1 MKKLYIAFATFQNG
15 ANTIPIYYEA
25 DPGDDVIWI
34 ESESCRK
41 NNIIKNSHKVLNP
54 IGVRIK
60 EVIPLDN
67 RSVSNPNNIT
77 ADLFD
82 YLTPGRIKNYG
93 EIIVLVGGGTK
104 PTSIALFYAALYLY
118 RNYDDVKVRTYY
130 LNYSPIE
137 KIEFDF
143 EKQQFQS
150 KDLVI
155 KRALKL
161 NQIFEIYGISINT
174 EPVKGKPTSWKLFI
188 QNRKLVNEWHKIMSI
203 PPSIVGSSDKIH
215 FYQMIDFFPPFRKS
229 MKDSLDRNLLKT
241 QIFKKLDK
249 KLDEHRNESLKVNW
263 KKLKSIITE
272 IKSIH
277 YRDIYNAFSKH
288 LSDSN
293 KKIFSV
299 EINENVVKQLKSIG
313 WIREKADNTMIRR
326 KDIGLSYGTEFERM
340 VKGRFD
346 DYLSKKDNVSSII
359 SDIQTNVFL
368 YNNNGT
374 IAEHDIILLLKNG
387 VAISLECKTHEF
399 GIKDASARVMR
410 LTQASGS
417 ISEFIVIAPFFPSLD
432 KTYFMVQHNLKISVN
447 ELGIKFIGF
456 GPERTKKEYMF
467 DDLVYANESFEKGL
481 DRLFKPYLRS

>member
-25 DPGDDVIWI
+25 DTGDDVIWV

-54 IGVRIK
+54 IGVRK
-60 EVIPLDN
+60 EKVIPLDN

-143 EKQQFQS
+143 EKQRFQS
-150 KDLVI
+150 KHLVI
-155 KRALKL
+155 KRTLKL
-161 NQIFEIYGISINT
+161 KQIFEIYGISMNT
-174 EPVKGKPTSWKLFI
+174 GPVNGKPTSWKLFI

-215 FYQMIDFFPPFRKS
+215 FYQMIDFFPPFK
-229 MKDSLDRNLLKT
+229 KDLENNLDSNLL
-241 QIFKKLDK
+241 QRVAFKKLDK
-249 KLDEHRNESLKVNW
+249 KLSDHQDKSLKVNW
-263 KKLKSIITE
+263 ENLKSIITE

-299 EINENVVKQLKSIG
+299 GINENVVKELKSIG
-313 WIREKADNTMIRR
+313 WIREKADSTMIRR
-326 KDIGLSYGTEFERM
+326 RDIGLSYGTEFERM

-346 DYLSKKDNVSSII
+346 DYLSKKDNIKSII

-368 YNNNGT
+368 SNNNAT
-374 IAEHDIILLLKNG
+374 IAEHDIIILLKNG
-387 VAISLECKTHEF
+387 VAISLECKTHTFEE
-399 GIKDASARVMR
+399 KDALARLMR

-417 ISEFIVIAPFFPSLD
+417 ISKFIVIAPFFPSLD
-432 KTYFMVQHNLKISVN
+432 KTYFKVQHKLKNSVN
-447 ELGIKFIGF
+447 KLGIKFIGF
-456 GPERTKKEYMF
+456 GPERPKKEYMF